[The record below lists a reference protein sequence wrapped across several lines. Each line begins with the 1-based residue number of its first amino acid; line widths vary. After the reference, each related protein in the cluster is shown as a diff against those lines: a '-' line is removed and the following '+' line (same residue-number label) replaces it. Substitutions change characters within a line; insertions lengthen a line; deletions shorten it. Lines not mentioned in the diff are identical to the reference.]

1 MTDIEKLTKSLSD
14 NFESKVDKDINL
26 SKRYTSFDEANE
38 NKKQRIRDRDERKQK
53 RYNEYKERIDA
64 KRERYADKMEGK
76 GILSRGDAMARFDE
90 LRGIKGRSAQN
101 LDKIMK
107 SDGEMETN
115 DNGDRVGFGL
125 NQDHIAQGMSDVPE
139 DPTMN
144 EGNPAARFMIDTGEG
159 GFGNV

>member
-14 NFESKVDKDINL
+14 NFKSKVDKDINL

-76 GILSRGDAMARFDE
+76 GILPRGEAMARFDE

-107 SDGEMETN
+107 SDGEMKTD
-115 DNGDRVGFGL
+115 DNGDRVGFEL

-144 EGNPAARFMIDTGEG
+144 EGNPASRFMLDTGEG
-159 GFGNV
+159 GFGNA